1 MLAWVLLA
9 GSVIWGLAISTKT
22 RPKQVRPNWM
32 LDLHR
37 YLGGLAMIFVV
48 VHGVGLLLDGWI
60 GFGPSDLLV
69 PFASSWRP
77 GAVAWGV
84 TAMYLA
90 AAVELTS
97 LARRRLPR
105 RMWRMTHAL
114 AFPTFLFSTIHG
126 ITAGSDAGNPVVR
139 AVMWSTCALVVVLT
153 VLRVSQLG
161 GGRTR
166 PSRPAP
172 APEPVA
178 FAPPVYEQV

>member
-48 VHGVGLLLDGWI
+48 VHGIGLLFDGWI
-60 GFGPSDLLV
+60 GFARSDLLV
-69 PFASSWRP
+69 PFVSTWRP

-105 RMWRMTHAL
+105 KIWRATHAPAL
-114 AFPTFLFSTIHG
+114 PPFLLSPRPPTP
-126 ITAGSDAGNPVVR
+126 AGP
-139 AVMWSTCALVVVLT
+139 
-153 VLRVSQLG
+153 
-161 GGRTR
+161 
-166 PSRPAP
+166 
-172 APEPVA
+172 
-178 FAPPVYEQV
+178 